1 MAFFVFQA
9 SVYHKFFS
17 ARKWSQELVMK
28 LVQDVLKNQYKELHD
43 AYMKAHNAEVSTRSE
58 LNRFSHEV
66 SRLVKWSQ
74 NGSVIYLSYG
84 QEVYE
89 VHKNKKTRSR
99 DTFKVMKAKRVIC
112 NEYWR
117 DMDSLR
123 VDIVFNNLSEYK

>member
-1 MAFFVFQA
+1 
-9 SVYHKFFS
+9 
-17 ARKWSQELVMK
+17 MK
-28 LVQDVLKNQYKELHD
+28 LVQDVLKNQYEELHS
-43 AYMKAHNAEVSTRSE
+43 AYMKAHNAEISTRSA
-58 LNRFSHEV
+58 LNRFSKEV

-89 VHKNKKTRSR
+89 VHKNKTTKKR

>member
-1 MAFFVFQA
+1 
-9 SVYHKFFS
+9 
-17 ARKWSQELVMK
+17 MK

-89 VHKNKKTRSR
+89 VYKNKKKNGEITY
-99 DTFKVMKAKRVIC
+99 KVMKAKRVIC
-112 NEYWR
+112 SNYWR

-123 VDIVFNNLSEYK
+123 VDIVFDKLKEYK